1 MLDGFCSESAYD
13 EMREAAK
20 LRIQDYDAVKLQED
34 LTRYLEKNSDICI
47 VFMIDEVSEAI
58 AQKKINIL
66 DLEGVAEAVAALGR
80 KVWTI
85 AIAQLQLD
93 DVINGTNV
101 NRSLLTKII
110 DRFKKRIPIAAEEVD
125 MIIRKRLLAKTADGN
140 DLLQDYYKK
149 NSGKISDITNIVGTG
164 LNKTTDAKT
173 SVQDASVLPIRHP
186 KTCQDAGGYSRNV
199 DFRFRCVEERGSF

>member
-1 MLDGFCSESAYD
+1 
-13 EMREAAK
+13 
-20 LRIQDYDAVKLQED
+20 
-34 LTRYLEKNSDICI
+34 
-47 VFMIDEVSEAI
+47 MIDEVSEAI

-140 DLLQDYYKK
+140 DLLQDYFKK

-173 SVQDASVLPIRHP
+173 YADYFPFYEHQFKMLQHSM
-186 KTCQDAGGYSRNV
+186 Y
-199 DFRFRCVEERGSF
+199 